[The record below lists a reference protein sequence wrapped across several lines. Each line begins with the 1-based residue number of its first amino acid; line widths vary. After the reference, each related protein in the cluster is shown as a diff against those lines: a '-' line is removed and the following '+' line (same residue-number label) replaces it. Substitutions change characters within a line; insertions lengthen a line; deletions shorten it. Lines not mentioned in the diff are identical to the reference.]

1 MNAPRPAALLLLAAL
16 CLITGANAMIRTLP
30 LPELVQRAEFVFVV
44 EVVARIQ
51 LPAPTPKDPPMI
63 DTAVNVVRPLKGA
76 WPGPEPIVFRTMGT
90 IDGSL
95 YIEDQPGFPAKGGR
109 AVVFFRMGT
118 TGAPICING
127 IQGVWVIDPATG
139 ELQGMGTG
147 KTLTDLETEIAAQQG
162 R

>member
-1 MNAPRPAALLLLAAL
+1 MNVRRSAPLLLLVAL
-16 CLITGANAMIRTLP
+16 CLVTGADAMIRTLP
-30 LPELVQRAEFVFVV
+30 LSELVQRADFVFVV
-44 EVVARIQ
+44 EVIARIQ

-76 WPGPEPIVFRTMGT
+76 WKGPEPIVFRTLGT
-90 IDGSL
+90 IDGSM

-109 AVVFFRMGT
+109 AVVFFRMGA
-118 TGAPICING
+118 TGAPLCING

-147 KTLTDLETEIAAQQG
+147 KTLAELETEIAAQQG